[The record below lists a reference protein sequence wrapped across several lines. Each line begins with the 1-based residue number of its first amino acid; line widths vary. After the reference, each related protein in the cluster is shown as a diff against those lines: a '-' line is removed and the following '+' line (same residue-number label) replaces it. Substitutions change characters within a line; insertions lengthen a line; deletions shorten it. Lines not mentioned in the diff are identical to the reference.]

1 MAGAL
6 NKTDGKLDLTYT
18 TRVRIEI
25 EVSLGQAWSPQETAE
40 NAFRSS
46 VREAETYLR
55 NLAAREKFRVVG
67 EPQVLHIVAERRR
80 S

>member
-1 MAGAL
+1 MSQAE
-6 NKTDGKLDLTYT
+6 NKNLQLFYS

-46 VREAETYLR
+46 VREADAYLR
-55 NLAAREKFRVVG
+55 NLAAREKFRIVG
-67 EPQVLHIVAERRR
+67 EPHVVHIVGEAKR
-80 S
+80 